1 MAKNEQDVVY
11 IGIEDPSAVRRGMLE
26 ASKSLVHILKG
37 QHNLIEIR
45 VLKQKGIEELRTT
58 ITDINEM
65 LVAVKQLMPHTEKL
79 NLSAGTRRTE
89 GASKRTGKA
98 GPAAGSPIN
107 SKVDKFEMQL
117 QDIEDKVK
125 SL

>member
-45 VLKQKGIEELRTT
+45 ALKQKGIEELRTI
-58 ITDINEM
+58 ITEINEM
-65 LVAVKQLMPHTEKL
+65 LAAVKGLMPHTEKL
-79 NLSAGTRRTE
+79 NLSTSTRRTE
-89 GASKRTGKA
+89 GASKRAGKG
-98 GPAAGSPIN
+98 GPAAESPIN

-117 QDIEDKVK
+117 QDIEDKLK